1 MGELK
6 TKLGTIHYERPTG
19 YDSLPQIKAELELIK
34 IRRQEIAN
42 MEHPSQCRTEYV
54 RLSKREAELIGLI
67 EFKYMDGS
75 AFRKKVFGCW

>member
-1 MGELK
+1 MK
-6 TKLGTIHYERPTG
+6 IDTKYGTIHYERPTT
-19 YDSLPQIKAELELIK
+19 YESLPQIKAELELIR

-42 MEHPSQCRTEYV
+42 IEHPSKCRTEYV
-54 RLSKREAELIGLI
+54 RLCKREAELIGLI